1 MNQKHPK
8 LTMARKML
16 TKDEIKR
23 KVSPFNSKAWNER
36 RKLRANKV
44 HNLEVKA
51 SWGKKN
57 KYDTKTA

>member
-1 MNQKHPK
+1 MRVKSLNPK

-23 KVSPFNSKAWNER
+23 RVSPFNSKAWNER

-44 HNLEVKA
+44 HNLEVSAK
-51 SWGKKN
+51 WNNKKYE
-57 KYDTKTA
+57 KS